1 MDQKAIQFCD
11 LLQGKYDNWQQ
22 ASSNPRLFSHVMLRW
37 DRLSD
42 NELKIKQWYVHE
54 GESKPYRER
63 WHRVLTEPE
72 TSAIIVENWSENFEA
87 HNQCCDMFFN
97 QVDNHYEG
105 SIVGNYC
112 IVIGATVTSFV
123 SFDGKIYSSMDQ
135 GWTSDTLT
143 WGSKNI
149 YKFHKVS

>member
-37 DRLSD
+37 DRLND

-105 SIVGNYC
+105 SIVGNDC
-112 IVIGATVTSFV
+112 IVRGATVTSFV

>member
-42 NELKIKQWYVHE
+42 NKLKIKQWYVHE

-87 HNQCCDMFFN
+87 HKASEHLGRAYD
-97 QVDNHYEG
+97 
-105 SIVGNYC
+105 
-112 IVIGATVTSFV
+112 A
-123 SFDGKIYSSMDQ
+123 
-135 GWTSDTLT
+135 DTMPKAKDINNKSAEVMKEL
-143 WGSKNI
+143 G
-149 YKFHKVS
+149 V

>member
-1 MDQKAIQFCD
+1 MDQVKEFCD

-22 ASSNPRLFSHVMLRW
+22 ASSNPRFFSHVMLRW

-63 WHRVLTEPE
+63 WHRVLTIPE
-72 TSAIIVENWSENFEA
+72 GNAIIVENWDKDWKT
-87 HNQCCDMFFN
+87 HNECCDTIF
-97 QVDNHYEG
+97 QKVQSRYEG
-105 SIVGNYC
+105 KTIGDSCIAKGAIVKSSI
-112 IVIGATVTSFV
+112 
-123 SFDGKIYSSMDQ
+123 SFDGKIYSSLDQ
-135 GWTSDTLT
+135 GWSKDKLV
-143 WGSKNI
+143 WGSHYV

>member
-42 NELKIKQWYVHE
+42 NKLKIKQWYVHE

-105 SIVGNYC
+105 SIVGNDC
-112 IVIGATVTSFV
+112 IVRGATVTSFV